1 MNLILDIGNTYC
13 KLAVFKQGKL
23 VDQERFLAEELLTQL
38 INFLKKNTGITHGIV
53 SSVAKIPLESIEFL
67 EKSLRLIQ
75 LTNKIPVP
83 FNNKYKTP
91 LSLGIDRIA
100 LMAKAASYPAQG
112 AKLVIDAGTCIT
124 FDFLTEKNTYLGG
137 AISPGL
143 QMRYKAMH
151 TFTEKLPL
159 LKTEDVKL
167 PVLLIGN
174 TTVACMD
181 SGVICGA
188 SLEIDAYINRIK
200 EKYKD
205 LTVILTGGDSLLLS
219 KNLKNSIF
227 VHPNFLLEGLDT
239 ILEFNKD

>member
-13 KLAVFKQGKL
+13 KLAVFENTKL
-23 VDQERFLAEELLTQL
+23 IVQKRFLAGELLARLTD
-38 INFLKKNTGITHGIV
+38 FLKKNTGITHGIV
-53 SSVAKIPLESIEFL
+53 SSVAKIPPKSIALL
-67 EKSLRLIQ
+67 EKSLKLIQ
-75 LTNKIPVP
+75 LTSKTPIP
-83 FNNKYKTP
+83 FDNKYKTP
-91 LSLGIDRIA
+91 SSLGIDRIA
-100 LMAKAASYPAQG
+100 LMAKAASYPTQG

-124 FDFLTEKNTYLGG
+124 FDFLTEKNAYLGG

-167 PVLLIGN
+167 PVSLIGN

-181 SGVICGA
+181 SGVVCGA
-188 SLEIDAYINRIK
+188 SLEIDAYIDRIK
-200 EKYKD
+200 KKYKD